1 MSWRDRALVVICRGI
16 VKPALTLPLPWALH
30 RHAVRLLTP
39 RTPQLDGMTV
49 TRRTIAGIPCHVF
62 APMDAAGSLLWL
74 HGGGFV
80 LGSARSYARLAL
92 ALAQRS
98 GRRVILPEYRLAPE
112 HPFPAGPDDCIAVA
126 RELIA
131 EGPLALGGDSAGG
144 TLALTTLADLL
155 ADGTPPE
162 RVVLVSPAVDLDP
175 SRPTPDIRGEMIFP
189 LALLHRVARDYVG
202 CADPRDPRVS
212 PIHAVF
218 DNSPPVLIQ
227 CATGEVLEAD
237 TDAIAE
243 HLVRA
248 GVSVEVQKTDGVPH
262 VWQLFVGRTPKADSA
277 VDAMAAFLRGGT
289 A

>member
-39 RTPQLDGMTV
+39 RTPQIDGVTV
-49 TRRTIAGIPCHVF
+49 TKRTIAGVPCHIF
-62 APMDAAGSLLWL
+62 APVNATGSLLWL

-80 LGSARSYARLAL
+80 LGSAHSYARLAL

-131 EGPLALGGDSAGG
+131 AGPLALGGDSAGG

-175 SRPTPDIRGEMIFP
+175 SRPTPDTRGEMIFP
-189 LALLHRVARDYVG
+189 LALLHRVAREYAG

-218 DNSPPVLIQ
+218 DKSPPVLIQ

-237 TDAIAE
+237 TDAIAK
-243 HLVRA
+243 HLIRA
-248 GVSVEVQKTDGVPH
+248 GVSVDVQKTDGVPH

-277 VDAMAAFLRGGT
+277 VDAMAAFLRGDT

>member
-1 MSWRDRALVVICRGI
+1 MNA
-16 VKPALTLPLPWALH
+16 T
-30 RHAVRLLTP
+30 
-39 RTPQLDGMTV
+39 
-49 TRRTIAGIPCHVF
+49 
-62 APMDAAGSLLWL
+62 GSLLWL

-80 LGSARSYARLAL
+80 LGSAHSYARLAL

-126 RELIA
+126 RDLIA

-175 SRPTPDIRGEMIFP
+175 SRQTPDTRGEMIFP

-202 CADPRDPRVS
+202 CADPRNPRVS

-262 VWQLFVGRTPKADSA
+262 VWQLFVGRTPKADHA